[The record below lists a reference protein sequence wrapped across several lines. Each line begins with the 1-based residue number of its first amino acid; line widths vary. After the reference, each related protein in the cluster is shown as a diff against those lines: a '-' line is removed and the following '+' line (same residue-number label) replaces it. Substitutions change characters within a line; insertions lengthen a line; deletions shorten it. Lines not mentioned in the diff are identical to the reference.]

1 MKSETLKRMWHKYR
15 YACLILL
22 VGMILLAM
30 PGKSSQTGEKTEH
43 AVSETIP
50 NVEQAEERLSEI
62 LQSIRGVGEVRV
74 LLSCKTSEE
83 RVYTKDEGQ
92 TVLLNVGSGTQE
104 PLEKK
109 IVYPVYLGA
118 VIVCSGAGDAAVTSR
133 ILEAVHQ
140 YTGLRSDQISVLPM
154 EADEPS

>member
-1 MKSETLKRMWHKYR
+1 MNSETLKRMWQKYR
-15 YACLILL
+15 YAFLILL

-30 PGKSSQTGEKTEH
+30 PGKSRQTNEASEH
-43 AVSETIP
+43 AVAETVP

-104 PLEKK
+104 AKPESE
-109 IVYPVYLGA
+109 G
-118 VIVCSGAGDAAVTSR
+118 R
-133 ILEAVHQ
+133 EAK
-140 YTGLRSDQISVLPM
+140 YRKLRK
-154 EADEPS
+154 